1 MHFSASQVGGLLC
14 VVVVEE
20 LLCKASTRY
29 QSSSILR
36 NLRQQQR
43 GLLLQQVQQRLNFFV
58 CVCFGS
64 IYLELI
70 FSSKIFNY
78 CFNECSAALFCSARR
93 FHFVLLPILESSSPR
108 KEELTLGPSTSS
120 CGCACSRAGSQWG
133 RRRRWPGSGRR
144 CTSSRRRARSGR

>member
-1 MHFSASQVGGLLC
+1 MCRCRRRASLQGFNPISIIIDFTQLTAAAKGITS
-14 VVVVEE
+14 
-20 LLCKASTRY
+20 STG
-29 QSSSILR
+29 SITIK
-36 NLRQQQR
+36 
-43 GLLLQQVQQRLNFFV
+43 FV
-58 CVCFGS
+58 RVCYFGC

-93 FHFVLLPILESSSPR
+93 FHFVLLRTLLFPILESSSPR